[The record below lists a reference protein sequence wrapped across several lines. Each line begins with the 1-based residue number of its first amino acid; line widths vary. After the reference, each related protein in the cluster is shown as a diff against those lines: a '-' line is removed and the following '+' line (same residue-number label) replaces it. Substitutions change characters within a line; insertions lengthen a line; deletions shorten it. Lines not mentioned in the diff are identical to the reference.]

1 MMKNIISTIVLLIFN
16 IILYAC
22 PVCERNQPKLLK
34 GIVHGKGPDSNWDY
48 VSIWI
53 TAIIAILTLIF
64 TIKYLIQPG
73 EKNSDH
79 IKYSIL
85 N

>member
-1 MMKNIISTIVLLIFN
+1 MKKALLFLALVLIQFSG
-16 IILYAC
+16 YAC
-22 PVCERNQPKLLK
+22 PVCERNQPKILR
-34 GIVHGKGPDSNWDY
+34 GIVHGAGPESNWDY

-53 TAIIAILTLIF
+53 TILIAVVTLF
-64 TIKYLIQPG
+64 FSIKWLIKPG

>member
-1 MMKNIISTIVLLIFN
+1 MVAF
-16 IILYAC
+16 AC
-22 PVCERNQPKLLK
+22 PVCQRNQPKIIR
-34 GIVHGKGPDSNWDY
+34 GIVHGSGPDSNWDY

-53 TAIIAILTLIF
+53 TILIAVIALFFSVKWII
-64 TIKYLIQPG
+64 KPG